1 MVSSRFMCICK
12 SAVLICRLLYL
23 DHLSGS
29 IYVCL
34 LLMFELATVRTHL
47 YLRNAEALSYLL
59 AVSAGSEDAEASIS
73 ASSEPDTGFRLV
85 SLR

>member
-12 SAVLICRLLYL
+12 SAALICRLLYL

-29 IYVCL
+29 IYVYL
-34 LLMFELATVRTHL
+34 LLMFELAIVRAHL

-59 AVSAGSEDAEASIS
+59 AVSVGSEDAEASIN
-73 ASSEPDTGFRLV
+73 APSEPDA
-85 SLR
+85 